1 MKLSVGKIIWTIFS
15 KILNIAF
22 LIFTILAFLI
32 FFSITKQANLNFGE
46 ACYFLMF
53 LCAIYS
59 ILTILIYIFPFLPG
73 IGLILY
79 SFFGYKILS
88 LMPNGAVDN
97 NFSWS
102 LLNSIQGKVIDF
114 SFWSGFIFLALLTI
128 SQIERKIFLFL
139 VKRKVEFALEIF
151 EKDQIKWMK
160 QKSAAMAIQAKA
172 KIYSKKQ
179 AIIMILVSSILMA
192 GLVFYLMELSDKIE
206 NKKHPILWEKN
217 FPGTSIWLDECAKCG
232 KKGSILADNI
242 EPGKPRIANF
252 SLQKINKEMI
262 LDVKLTAQ
270 PRILPKFSLEVE
282 LKDPDQKTIFYHSK
296 DELFEGS
303 LENPRIPFQKR
314 FYFTP
319 DKAGEYTLKI
329 TPHSYGI
336 FSLKVLV
343 RDIIENK

>member
-15 KILNIAF
+15 KILSIAF

-46 ACYFLMF
+46 SCYFLMF
-53 LCAIYS
+53 LCAIYG
-59 ILTILIYIFPFLPG
+59 ILTLLAYLIPFLPG

-88 LMPNGAVDN
+88 LIPNGAVDN
-97 NFSWS
+97 NFAWS

-114 SFWSGFIFLALLTI
+114 SFWSGFIFLVLLTV
-128 SQIERKIFLFL
+128 SQIERKILLFL
-139 VKRKVEFALEIF
+139 VKRKIGFALEIF

-160 QKSAAMAIQAKA
+160 QKSAAMAIQAKT

-179 AIIMILVSSILMA
+179 AIMMILISSILMA
-192 GLVFYLMELSDKIE
+192 GSVVFLMTISEKIE
-206 NKKHPILWEKN
+206 NKKHPILWEKS
-217 FPGTSIWLDECAKCG
+217 FPGTAIWLDECAKCG
-232 KKGSILADNI
+232 KKGSILANNI
-242 EPGKPRIANF
+242 EPGEPRITNL
-252 SLQKINKEMI
+252 SLQEVNKEMI
-262 LDVKLTAQ
+262 LDVKLAAQ
-270 PRILPKFSLEVE
+270 VRILPKFSLEVE

-296 DELFEGS
+296 DELFEES

-343 RDIIENK
+343 RDIIQK

>member
-1 MKLSVGKIIWTIFS
+1 MKLSVGKIIWMIFS
-15 KILNIAF
+15 KILSIAF

-32 FFSITKQANLNFGE
+32 FFSIVKQANLNFGE
-46 ACYFLMF
+46 SCYFLMF

-59 ILTILIYIFPFLPG
+59 VLTILIYIFPFLPG
-73 IGLILY
+73 LGLVLY

-88 LMPNGAVDN
+88 FLQNGAVDN

-102 LLNSIQGKVIDF
+102 LFNSIQGKVIDF
-114 SFWSGFIFLALLTI
+114 SFWSGFIFLVLLTV
-128 SQIERKIFLFL
+128 SQFKYKIFLFL

-151 EKDQIKWMK
+151 EKEQLKWMK
-160 QKSAAMAIQAKA
+160 QKSAAMAIQAKT

-179 AIIMILVSSILMA
+179 AIMMILISIILMA
-192 GLVFYLMELSDKIE
+192 GLVVFLMTLSDKIE
-206 NKKHPILWEKN
+206 NKKHPILWEKS
-217 FPGTSIWLDECAKCG
+217 FPGTAIWLDECAKCG
-232 KKGSILADNI
+232 KKGSILANNI
-242 EPGKPRIANF
+242 EPGEPRIANL
-252 SLQKINKEMI
+252 SLQEVNKEMI
-262 LDVKLTAQ
+262 LDVKLAAQ
-270 PRILPKFSLEVE
+270 VRILPKFSLEVE

-319 DKAGEYTLKI
+319 DKVGEYTLKI

-343 RDIIENK
+343 RDIIQK